1 MFLSGSP
8 RKDRRRIRLQML
20 IERATLNKSK
30 MPDERERERKGE
42 NENKAIDL
50 WRRLKNKKVR
60 K

>member
-8 RKDRRRIRLQML
+8 KKDRRRIRLQML

-42 NENKAIDL
+42 KGRGEKEQDFL
-50 WRRLKNKKVR
+50 LKSL
-60 K
+60 